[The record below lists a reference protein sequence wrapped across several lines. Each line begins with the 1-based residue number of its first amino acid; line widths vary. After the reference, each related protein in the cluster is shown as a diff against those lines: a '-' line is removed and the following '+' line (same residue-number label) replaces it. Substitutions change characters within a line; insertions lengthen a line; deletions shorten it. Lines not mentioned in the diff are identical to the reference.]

1 MTYVERPNTSNNDLN
16 KAGRILVSRERN
28 SKEYL
33 DATKKVD
40 QWRSCHEYPLNTF
53 NSTLRRKVKH
63 YKGALVAQRLKRL
76 PTIIDKLTRYDTL
89 KLTQMQDIGGI
100 RAVVRKVSDVKM
112 LQAEYKDG
120 TRFTHTLVTEKDYIS
135 KPKSDGYRGVHLVFR
150 YHNTLARNGKA
161 ENYDGLQIE
170 LQIRTHLQHTWAT
183 AVETVGTLK
192 EESFK
197 TGQGGKKWKE
207 FFSLVS
213 SAFAI
218 IEKQPVTKK
227 HEKLEPIE
235 IYKKIVN
242 LEKELNF
249 IQNIRYL
256 SRAAQIIQR
265 EGVGGYYNIVEL
277 DTVDKRIRIQAF
289 TQENFKLATERY
301 AQLEAQADNQKDVV
315 LVSAGNLKS
324 LKKAYP
330 NYFLDVR
337 DFLDKIQAINEEI
350 G

>member
-1 MTYVERPNTSNNDLN
+1 MTYVNRPNNSNNELN
-16 KAGRILVSRERN
+16 RAGNTLTTSDPGSR
-28 SKEYL
+28 EYL
-33 DATKKVD
+33 DAIKTVD

-76 PTIIDKLTRYDTL
+76 PTIIDKLTRFNTL

-100 RAVVRKVSDVKM
+100 RAVVGRANDVKM
-112 LQAEYKDG
+112 LQAEYKDN
-120 TRFTHTLVTEKDYIS
+120 TRFTHTLVTEKDYILRP
-135 KPKSDGYRGVHLVFR
+135 KPDGYRGVHLVFR

-161 ENYDGLQIE
+161 ESYDGLQIE
-170 LQIRTHLQHTWAT
+170 LQIRTQLQHTWAT

-192 EESFK
+192 GESFK
-197 TGQGGKKWKE
+197 TGRGAKKWKD
-207 FFSLVS
+207 FFALVS

-218 IEKQPVTKK
+218 IEKQPVIKE
-227 HEKLEPIE
+227 HENLQPLE
-235 IYKKIVN
+235 IYKKIIK

-249 IQNIRYL
+249 IQNIRGL
-256 SRAAQIIQR
+256 SQAAQIIQR

-277 DTVDKRIRIQAF
+277 DTVNKKIKIQAF
-289 TQENFKLATERY
+289 TQESFKFATERY
-301 AQLEAQADNQKDVV
+301 AELEAQADKNKDVV
-315 LVSAGNLKS
+315 LVSAGNLRS

-330 NYFLDVR
+330 NYFLDVK
-337 DFLDKIQAINEEI
+337 DFLGKIQAIIEEI